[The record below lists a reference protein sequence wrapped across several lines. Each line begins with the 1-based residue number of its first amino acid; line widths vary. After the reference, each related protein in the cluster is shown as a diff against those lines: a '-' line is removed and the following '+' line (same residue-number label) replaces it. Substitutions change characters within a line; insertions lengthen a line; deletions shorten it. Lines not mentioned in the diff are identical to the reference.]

1 MEDKSKEDTIMEKQ
15 KPKVKL
21 IGKDGNAFFILG
33 TVRKALV
40 KEGMERE
47 AEEFME
53 KATSGDYDN
62 LLKVVMDYVD
72 VE

>member
-1 MEDKSKEDTIMEKQ
+1 MEKQ

-33 TVRKALV
+33 TVRKALL
-40 KEGMERE
+40 KNGMEQE
-47 AEEFME
+47 AKEFME
-53 KATSGDYDN
+53 KATAGDYDN

>member
-1 MEDKSKEDTIMEKQ
+1 MEKQ

-21 IGKDGNAFFILG
+21 IGRDGNAFFILG
-33 TVRKALV
+33 TVRKALM
-40 KEGMERE
+40 KEGMGQE
-47 AEEFME
+47 AKEFME
-53 KATSGDYDN
+53 KATSGDYNN

>member
-1 MEDKSKEDTIMEKQ
+1 MEQQKRTI

-21 IGKDGNAFFILG
+21 IGLDGNAFFILG
-33 TVRKALV
+33 TVRKALL
-40 KEGMERE
+40 KEGMEKE
-47 AEEFME
+47 AKGFME

-62 LLKVVMDYVD
+62 LLRVVMEFVD

>member
-1 MEDKSKEDTIMEKQ
+1 MDNARKESPLMENQRI
-15 KPKVKL
+15 KVKL

-40 KEGMERE
+40 KAGKDRE
-47 AEEFME
+47 AEEFIK
-53 KATSGDYDN
+53 KATSGNYDN
-62 LLKVVMDYVD
+62 LLGVVMEYVD

>member
-1 MEDKSKEDTIMEKQ
+1 MEKQ

-40 KEGMERE
+40 KNGMEQE
-47 AEEFME
+47 AKEFME
-53 KATSGDYDN
+53 KATSSDYDN

>member
-1 MEDKSKEDTIMEKQ
+1 MEDYLMEQQKIKI

-21 IGKDGNAFFILG
+21 IGQDGNAFFILG
-33 TVRKALV
+33 TVRKALL
-40 KEGMERE
+40 KEGMEKE
-47 AEEFME
+47 AKEFME

-62 LLKVVMDYVD
+62 LLRVVMEYVD

>member
-1 MEDKSKEDTIMEKQ
+1 MKKQ
-15 KPKVKL
+15 KPVVKL

-33 TVRKALV
+33 AVKKALV
-40 KEGMERE
+40 KAGMSQE
-47 AEEFME
+47 AKEFIE

-62 LLKVVMDYVD
+62 LLRVVMDYVD

>member
-1 MEDKSKEDTIMEKQ
+1 MEKQ

-40 KEGMERE
+40 KNGMEQE
-47 AEEFME
+47 AKEFME